1 MKGLR
6 FLTIVTLVASGVS
19 SAYAGSRSSWDGTW
33 SGLLNKSEPVS
44 VTIAGGKVVG
54 YTIRG
59 FAPFGIEAASVSGN
73 KVSLLIGADY
83 HVSLTKQSEHAAFGI
98 ASGPL
103 GNGTASL
110 IRQ

>member
-1 MKGLR
+1 MKGRRL
-6 FLTIVTLVASGVS
+6 LTIMAFFATGAS
-19 SAYAGSRSSWDGTW
+19 SAYSGSSSSWDGTW
-33 SGLLNKSEPVS
+33 SGMLNKTEPVS

-59 FAPFGIEAASVSGN
+59 FAPLGIEAASVTGN
-73 KVSLLIGADY
+73 RVSLLIGADY
-83 HVSLTKQSEHAAFGI
+83 HVSLTKRSERAAFGM
-98 ASGPL
+98 AQGPL

>member
-1 MKGLR
+1 M
-6 FLTIVTLVASGVS
+6 VS
-19 SAYAGSRSSWDGTW
+19 M
-33 SGLLNKSEPVS
+33 LNKTEPVS

-59 FAPFGIEAASVSGN
+59 FAPLAIEAASVTGN
-73 KVSLLIGADY
+73 RVSLLIGADY
-83 HVSLTKQSEHAAFGI
+83 HVSLMRRSERAAFGM
-98 ASGPL
+98 ARGPL

>member
-1 MKGLR
+1 VKGRRL
-6 FLTIVTLVASGVS
+6 LTIVALVATGAS

-33 SGLLNKSEPVS
+33 SGMLNKTEPVS

-59 FAPFGIEAASVSGN
+59 FAPLGIEAASVTGN
-73 KVSLLIGADY
+73 RVSLLIGADY
-83 HVSLTKQSEHAAFGI
+83 HVSLTKRSERAALGM
-98 ASGPL
+98 ARGPL
-103 GNGTASL
+103 GSGTASL

>member
-1 MKGLR
+1 MKRLR
-6 FLTIVTLVASGVS
+6 LLNIAVLVATGAS
-19 SAYAGSRSSWDGTW
+19 SAYAGSISSWDGTW
-33 SGLLNKSEPVS
+33 SGMLNRTEPVS

-59 FAPFGIEAASVSGN
+59 FAPLGIEAASVTGN
-73 KVSLLIGADY
+73 RVSLLIGDDY
-83 HVSLTKQSEHAAFGI
+83 HVSLTKRSERAAFGT
-98 ASGPL
+98 ARVPL

>member
-1 MKGLR
+1 MKGRRL
-6 FLTIVTLVASGVS
+6 LTIMALFVTGVS
-19 SAYAGSRSSWDGTW
+19 SAYAGSSSSWDGTW
-33 SGLLNKSEPVS
+33 SGMLNKTEPVS

-59 FAPFGIEAASVSGN
+59 FAPLGIEAASVTGN
-73 KVSLLIGADY
+73 RVSLLIGADY
-83 HVSLTKQSEHAAFGI
+83 HVSLMKRSERAAFGM
-98 ASGPL
+98 ARGPF

>member
-1 MKGLR
+1 MGWPW
-6 FLTIVTLVASGVS
+6 
-19 SAYAGSRSSWDGTW
+19 AGM
-33 SGLLNKSEPVS
+33 LNKTEPVS

-59 FAPFGIEAASVSGN
+59 FTPLGIEAASV
-73 KVSLLIGADY
+73 IGADY
-83 HVSLTKQSEHAAFGI
+83 HVILMKRSERAAFGV
-98 ASGPL
+98 ARGPL